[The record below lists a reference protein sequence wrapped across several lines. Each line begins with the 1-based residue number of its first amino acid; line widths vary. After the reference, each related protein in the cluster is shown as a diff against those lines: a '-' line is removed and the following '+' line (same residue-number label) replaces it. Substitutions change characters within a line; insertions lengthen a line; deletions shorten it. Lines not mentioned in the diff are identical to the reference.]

1 MKIFSQGCSLDCYD
15 LCKFLVYK
23 ENEKVIKIV
32 GDKSNNFTDGFICK
46 KGTAHIERLYHKDRL
61 KHPLLKVGD
70 EFKEISWDRALNLIA
85 EKLQIYKSEFS
96 SNSIIHYAESG
107 SGAVLKGIEDVFFN
121 FYGGITTSIGSTCW
135 GAGSAATDFDF
146 GTKKTSSIEDL
157 RNSKTIIFWGRN
169 PYNTSIHL
177 FKKTLD
183 AKKSGSLVVTID
195 PRKNESSKIS
205 DIHVDITPST
215 DGALAMA
222 ITKYLINE
230 NLLDFDFIDKYTLG
244 AKEYISYLNSLDMNF
259 LLNECNINLETI
271 KKLASLFI
279 EKKVSIY
286 IGYGMQKYSNG
297 GNSVRAINALMAL
310 TGNIGEEGCGSFYAN
325 RYYPKILNLDPFNSD
340 DYALNK
346 REFQVS
352 DFIKFIDES
361 VNLEKNPIKA
371 IFITKCNPLNQFPH
385 LNKTIESFK
394 KIEFK
399 VCFDMFMTETAKHC
413 DLIIPVTNTLES
425 EDIIYSSMHNP
436 VLLYNEKVVEPSNI
450 LLDEFYFF
458 RKLAEI
464 MNIKEYPQVDK
475 KEYINLILK
484 PLNITIENL
493 KEKEFIFT
501 DNDIAWKDKVFSTP
515 SGKIEI
521 YSKKALESG
530 NSPYPIYVASEKPS
544 VMFPIR
550 LISAHYKDSLF
561 SQHFIDVEGKSEV
574 FVSENIFN
582 KFQDRKYVELQS
594 IHGKIECQIKC
605 DMSLKDNLAY
615 MYIGWHHRHGNPNFL
630 SCNGSSEMG
639 GQITYNNTFIKII

>member
-15 LCKFLVYK
+15 LCKFLIYK
-23 ENEKVIKIV
+23 ENGKIIKIT

-46 KGTAHIERLYHKDRL
+46 KGAAHIERLYHKDRL

-70 EFKEISWDRALNLIA
+70 TFKEISWEETLNIIS
-85 EKLQIYKSEFS
+85 EKLQMYKKEFS
-96 SNSIIHYAESG
+96 SSSIIHYAESG
-107 SGAVLKGIEDVFFN
+107 SGTVLKRIEDVFFN
-121 FYGGITTSIGSTCW
+121 FYGGVTTTIGSTCW

-146 GTKKTSSIEDL
+146 GTKQTSSIEDL
-157 RNSKTIIFWGRN
+157 KNAKTIIFWGRN

-183 AKKSGSLVVTID
+183 AKKSGSFIVTID
-195 PRKNESSKIS
+195 PRKNESSTIS
-205 DIHVDITPST
+205 DIHIALTPST

-222 ITKYLINE
+222 ITKYIVDKK
-230 NLLDFDFIDKYTLG
+230 LLDLEFIDRYILG
-244 AKEYISYLNSLDMNF
+244 AEEYVSYLNSLDMNF
-259 LLNECNINLETI
+259 LLNECNISLETI
-271 KKLASLFI
+271 EKLACLFI
-279 EKKVSIY
+279 QKKVSVY

-297 GNSVRAINALMAL
+297 GNSVRAIDALMAL

-325 RYYPKILNLDPFNSD
+325 RYYPKTLNLDPFNSEKH
-340 DYALNK
+340 ALNN
-346 REFQVS
+346 RIFQVS
-352 DFIKFIDES
+352 NFINFIDKS
-361 VNLEKNPIKA
+361 INLETNPIKA

-425 EDIIYSSMHNP
+425 EDIVYSSMHNP
-436 VLLYNEKVVEPSNI
+436 VLLYNEMVIEPTTP

-458 RKLAEI
+458 RKLAGI
-464 MNIKEYPQVDK
+464 MKIKEYPQVDK
-475 KEYINLILK
+475 KEYLNLILK
-484 PLNITIENL
+484 PLNITIKNL
-493 KEKEFIFT
+493 EEKEFIF
-501 DNDIAWKDKVFSTP
+501 NNHDIAWKDKKFLTP

-521 YSKKALESG
+521 YSKTAMDYG
-530 NSPYPIYVASEKPS
+530 NSPYPIYVASEKPNNE
-544 VMFPIR
+544 FPIR
-550 LISAHYKDSLF
+550 LISAHYKNSIF

-574 FVSENIFN
+574 FVSRNIFN
-582 KFQDRKYVELQS
+582 KFSDREYVELES
-594 IHGKIECQIKC
+594 IYGKIDCRIKC
-605 DMSLKDNLAY
+605 DDNLKDNLAY
-615 MYIGWHHRHGNPNFL
+615 MYIGWHHKHGNPNFL